1 VKVALVALSVRG
13 PMGQYLEALIKPLSE
28 AIDLYVFVPSHY
40 AGSFFSAQA
49 CVFETGSSPRK
60 ALLPL
65 LNPFAANTVWQRI
78 RQISPDVVHLFNGE
92 GYPWSLLWS
101 AWAKRDN
108 IPLGITVHDPQPH
121 PGNVLDAIN
130 AKLRRFS
137 LGHASRVHIHSQ
149 CWIDSLSRQ
158 GMQAERLQIIPH
170 GSFAERFL
178 RHQQVGVSKEKL
190 VLFFGR
196 LEAYKGIDI
205 LIEAGLRLDQ
215 AFKVA
220 IAGPGRLPKA
230 LLDVVLAHP
239 NRFILL
245 NQYLCDADVTRL
257 FQRSC
262 VCALPYHQATQ
273 SSIPLISAALGVPVV
288 ATTVGSFVDDVSL
301 VNGVL
306 IPPGDPD
313 ALIQG
318 IYASLDRTP
327 YYPSDYEFKHLVCH
341 FVDFYKS
348 VQFTTCNPQ

>member
-170 GSFAERFL
+170 GSFEND
-178 RHQQVGVSKEKL
+178 
-190 VLFFGR
+190 FFVISR
-196 LEAYKGIDI
+196 LGFQK
-205 LIEAGLRLDQ
+205 RNW
-215 AFKVA
+215 FSS
-220 IAGPGRLPKA
+220 
-230 LLDVVLAHP
+230 LDV
-239 NRFILL
+239 
-245 NQYLCDADVTRL
+245 
-257 FQRSC
+257 
-262 VCALPYHQATQ
+262 
-273 SSIPLISAALGVPVV
+273 
-288 ATTVGSFVDDVSL
+288 
-301 VNGVL
+301 
-306 IPPGDPD
+306 
-313 ALIQG
+313 
-318 IYASLDRTP
+318 
-327 YYPSDYEFKHLVCH
+327 
-341 FVDFYKS
+341 
-348 VQFTTCNPQ
+348 